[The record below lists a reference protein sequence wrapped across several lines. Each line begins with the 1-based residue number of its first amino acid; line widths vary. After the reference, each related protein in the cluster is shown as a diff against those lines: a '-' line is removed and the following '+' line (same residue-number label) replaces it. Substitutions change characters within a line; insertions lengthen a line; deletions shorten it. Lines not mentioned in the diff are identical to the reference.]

1 MSEWEPLLSLARDAV
16 RAAAARMSAGGRRQ
30 GREVVRIE
38 MDGRE
43 TKLAADAMAEET
55 LFERLASS
63 RLPMFSEESGVV
75 GDVGHGLCWV
85 IDPLDGSVNYQRGT
99 GPSAISVALC
109 DAARPVFGVVFALA
123 SGRLSWGGPG
133 LGAWTE
139 GEPIAV
145 SGVDRAGAA
154 LLCSGIPA
162 RFETQATA
170 ALTRY
175 VETLA
180 RFSKVRML
188 GSAASSLLMVAGG
201 EADGYFEDRIML
213 WDVAGGAAIVQGAGG
228 RVTLEGAGYDAPYR
242 VTATNGL
249 IEVDAA

>member
-1 MSEWEPLLSLARDAV
+1 MSDREPLLALARDAV
-16 RAAAARMSAGGRRQ
+16 RAAAERIGGSGRQAGRQ
-30 GREVVRIE
+30 VVRVE
-38 MDGRE
+38 LEGRE
-43 TKLAADAMAEET
+43 TKLAADQAAEET
-55 LFERLASS
+55 LLEKLAPSG
-63 RLPMFSEESGVV
+63 LPTFSEESGAT
-75 GDVGHGLCWV
+75 GDPRGGLCWV

-123 SGRLSWGGPG
+123 SGQLSWGGPG

-145 SGVDRAGAA
+145 SAIDRADAA
-154 LLCSGIPA
+154 ILCSGIPA
-162 RFETQATA
+162 RFDTGAT

-188 GSAASSLLMVAGG
+188 GSAACSLLMVARG
-201 EADGYFEDRIML
+201 EADGYVEDRIML

-228 RVTLEGAGYDAPYR
+228 RVSLEGAGYDAPYR
-242 VTATNGL
+242 VTASNGL
-249 IEVDAA
+249 VEVGA